1 VFAFEAAAFN
11 TGAAIAASFFRFFG
25 DAMRLSTKG
34 RYAVMAMT
42 DLARHGLEDRAV
54 CLSDI
59 AARQEISLAYLEQ
72 LFARLRRAGLVTS
85 VRGPGGGY
93 QLARALADTNIA
105 DIVLAVDEP
114 LHATRC
120 SEQTGARAGKGCM
133 AGGERCLTHNLWD
146 ALGRQ
151 IEGFLAGVSLE
162 DVVERRIGAA
172 PRPPAGAA
180 SHRAEALA

>member
-1 VFAFEAAAFN
+1 
-11 TGAAIAASFFRFFG
+11 
-25 DAMRLSTKG
+25 MRLSTKG

-42 DLARHGLEDRAV
+42 DLARHGQKAGEPDRAV

-72 LFARLRRAGLVTS
+72 LFARLRRAGMVKS

-93 QLARALADTNIA
+93 RLTRPLADINIA

-120 SEQTGARAGKGCM
+120 SEQTGPKAGKGCM
-133 AGGERCLTHNLWD
+133 AGGERCLTHNLWA

-162 DVVERRIGAA
+162 DVVERRVGATLTAAAA
-172 PRPPAGAA
+172 PAIEGATA
-180 SHRAEALA
+180 A